1 MGEPSIS
8 DLKGLISQIEDP
20 RVEGRSQ
27 HPLVNILVIGLAT
40 VLCGGESFIDMERFG
55 DGKRDFFGKHLD
67 MSGGVPS
74 HDTFQRVF
82 EAMKPEQLGDILLAW
97 TTPVRGGHVA
107 IDGKSLRASRRGE
120 GRPLHLINAY
130 AKERGLV
137 LGQRIV
143 DSKTNEITALPGL
156 IRSLDLDGCTV
167 SIDAMGCQ
175 KNIAKEI
182 VEADA
187 DYVLSLKGNQGVA
200 YAEIASF
207 LDAEIKEGRLPSHTE
222 ADKGHGRHEVRR
234 YWQSED
240 LGWFA
245 ERKAWE
251 SLRTVAV
258 VEEERTVGAKTTVE
272 RRYFLSS
279 LPVDLPRLA
288 SVVRGHWSVE
298 SLHWTLDVT
307 FGEDRSQTS
316 HKTSAQNM
324 ALLRRLALNIVKQD
338 TSIKDALRGKRL
350 RAGWNDPYLARL
362 LHFDA

>member
-1 MGEPSIS
+1 METPSIS
-8 DLKGLISQIEDP
+8 DLKELINQIEDP

-27 HPLVNILVIGLAT
+27 HPLVNILLIGLAT
-40 VLCGGESFIDMERFG
+40 VLCGGESFSDMERFA

-67 MSGGVPS
+67 MSGGAPS

-82 EAMKPEQLGDILLAW
+82 EAMEPEQLGDILLAW
-97 TTPVRGGHVA
+97 TAPVRAGQVA

-120 GRPLHLINAY
+120 NRPLHLINAY

-137 LGQRIV
+137 LGQMIV
-143 DSKTNEITALPGL
+143 DGKTNEITALPNL
-156 IRSLDLDGCTV
+156 IRSLDLEGCTV

-187 DYVLSLKGNQGVA
+187 DYVLALKANQGIA
-200 YAEIASF
+200 HAEIASF
-207 LDAEIKEGRLPSHTE
+207 LDAEIKEGRLRCLEE

-234 YWQSED
+234 YWQSESI
-240 LGWFA
+240 GWFA
-245 ERKAWE
+245 EGKAWE
-251 SLRTVAV
+251 ALHTVAV
-258 VEEERTVGAKTTVE
+258 VEQERTLGAKTTVE

-288 SVVRGHWSVE
+288 SVIRGHWSVE

-324 ALLRRLALNIVKQD
+324 ALLRRLALNILKQD
-338 TSIKDALRGKRL
+338 ASIKDAIRGKRL
-350 RAGWNDPYLARL
+350 RAGWNDSYLARL
-362 LHFDA
+362 LNFDA